1 MTGLIHVLIHVLTR
15 GQAEICDWINPCAD
29 KGTWQKYVTGLIH
42 VLTRAQA
49 EICDWVNPCVDKG
62 TGRNM

>member
-1 MTGLIHVLIHVLTR
+1 LT
-15 GQAEICDWINPCAD
+15 
-29 KGTWQKYVTGLIH
+29 KG
-42 VLTRAQA
+42 QA